1 MPLRTDVGVGMVRI
15 ASRLNGL
22 CLLAV
27 TVWGFP
33 NAVWAADI
41 TVLSSQSLR
50 TALVELA
57 PRFER
62 ASGDRLIITYDTAH
76 NLKVMVEGGQPF
88 DVAIL
93 TPALTVALVQQGRV
107 ADGSAVTIARTGV
120 GVAVRKG
127 APRPDIGSAEA
138 LKQTLIKANS
148 VAYSTSGAS
157 RSVFI
162 ATLRR
167 FGIEDEVKTKGK
179 AVPQGLTGELVVRG
193 EADLAVQLMPE
204 LMAVPGVD
212 VIGPFPQDVQSYVV
226 LAGGISAGTADRER
240 AKAFLAFLKAPAA
253 AAVIRAKGLDPG

>member
-1 MPLRTDVGVGMVRI
+1 MGVGMVRI
-15 ASRLNGL
+15 ASRLSAL
-22 CLLAV
+22 RLLAV

-41 TVLSSQSLR
+41 TVLCSQSLR

-62 ASGDRLIITYDTAH
+62 ASGDRLLVIYDTAH
-76 NLKVMVEGGQPF
+76 NLKVMAEVGKPF
-88 DVAIL
+88 DVAVL
-93 TPALTVALVQQGRV
+93 TPALVVDLVQQGRV
-107 ADGSAVTIARTGV
+107 ADGGAMTIARTGV

-138 LKQTLIKANS
+138 LKQALLEANS

-162 ATLRR
+162 AALRR
-167 FGIEDEVKTKGK
+167 FGIEEEVKARGK
-179 AVPQGLTGELVVRG
+179 AVPTGLTGELVVRG

-212 VIGPFPQDVQSYVV
+212 VIGPFPPDVQSYVV
-226 LAGGISAGTADRER
+226 LAGGISTGTADSER
-240 AKAFLAFLKAPAA
+240 AKAFLAFLKTPAA
-253 AAVIRAKGLDPG
+253 AAVIRAKGFDPG